1 MDAQDKTQKSDH
13 LFDRRDCTD
22 TRICALQRLSAGQAQ
37 TISDGP
43 VRNEGFGTDLK
54 LLLSERNGG
63 LNDIE
68 KSLG

>member
-13 LFDRRDCTD
+13 LFVCRDCTG
-22 TRICALQRLSAGQAQ
+22 TRIYALQRLSAGQAQ
-37 TISDGP
+37 TISGGP
-43 VRNEGFGTDLK
+43 IRNAGFGTDLK
-54 LLLSERNGG
+54 LLLIERNGG